1 MLNLLLNN
9 KNTMLKNIEEI
20 RINNSTQEKMMF
32 FDSITLYFESLTRDG
47 LRRPGYSK
55 DGKFKEVQIVVG
67 MACDINGI
75 PIFIKYFPETQVMLK
90 HRFRF

>member
-1 MLNLLLNN
+1 
-9 KNTMLKNIEEI
+9 
-20 RINNSTQEKMMF
+20 MMF
-32 FDSITLYFESLTRDG
+32 FDSITLYFESFPRDG
-47 LRRPGYSK
+47 LRRPDYSK

-90 HRFRF
+90 HWFRF

>member
-20 RINNSTQEKMMF
+20 RINNSTQKNDVLWF
-32 FDSITLYFESLTRDG
+32 YNIIFWKFNKRWSKKT
-47 LRRPGYSK
+47 GYSK
-55 DGKFKEVQIVVG
+55 DGKFKEDQIVVG
-67 MACDINGI
+67 MVCDINGI

-90 HRFRF
+90 HWFRF